1 MSSLSKNQNGVPQYP
16 KGHTGRMLVVL
27 ASIAKLEHASAVTVA
42 AYTGLSQGN
51 IDTYVL
57 RLNEEFGTQILKE
70 GGRYRIESWGP
81 VLKKKGVMQT
91 LVSSEFV
98 PDIG

>member
-1 MSSLSKNQNGVPQYP
+1 MPSLSKNQDGVPQYP

-27 ASIAKLEHASAVTVA
+27 AAIAKLDHASAVTIA

-57 RLNEEFGTQILKE
+57 RLNEEFGTQIFKE

-81 VLKKKGVMQT
+81 LLKQKGVMQT

-98 PDIG
+98 QDLG

>member
-16 KGHTGRMLVVL
+16 KGHSGRMLVVL

-51 IDTYVL
+51 IDTYAL

-70 GGRYRIESWGP
+70 NGRYRIESWGP

-91 LVSSEFV
+91 LVTSEFV
-98 PDIG
+98 QDVG

>member
-1 MSSLSKNQNGVPQYP
+1 MLSLSKNQNGVPQYP

-27 ASIAKLEHASAVTVA
+27 AAIAKLDHASAVTIA

-57 RLNEEFGTQILKE
+57 RLNEEFGTKIIKE
-70 GGRYRIESWGP
+70 GGRYQIESWGP
-81 VLKKKGVMQT
+81 LLKKKGVMQT
-91 LVSSEFV
+91 LVSSEFAQ
-98 PDIG
+98 DIG